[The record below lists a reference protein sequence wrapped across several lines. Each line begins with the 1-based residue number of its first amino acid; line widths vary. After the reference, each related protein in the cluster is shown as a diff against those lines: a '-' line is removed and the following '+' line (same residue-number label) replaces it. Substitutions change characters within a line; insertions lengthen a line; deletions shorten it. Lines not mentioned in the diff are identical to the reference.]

1 MLKTTNQVSH
11 CISAVEIDAAQRRY
25 GELKRD
31 LHILLVEESEA
42 RKGGGF
48 KELSRIAGE
57 LEEIEGGLEAV
68 EWELEQAG
76 AKPSDLYYLLDA
88 DEPQRKRLKD
98 YNEKFCRCDDVPLPT
113 DIGEDF

>member
-1 MLKTTNQVSH
+1 MLKTTNQASS
-11 CISAVEIDAAQRRY
+11 CISAAKIDAAQRRY

-42 RKGGGF
+42 RNGGGF

-57 LEEIEGGLEAV
+57 REEIEGGLEAV

-76 AKPSDLYYLLDA
+76 VKPSDLYYLQDA
-88 DEPQRKRLKD
+88 NESQYQRLKAFYD
-98 YNEKFCRCDDVPLPT
+98 EYCQCDDVPLPT
-113 DIGEDF
+113 DIGGDF